1 MNNDVTQVISDTTN
15 KNDLLMML
23 NYRRL
28 ENIRRCNNLPTI
40 NTVDV
45 AQHSFYTALLAVTLA
60 SDYNVWAT
68 KNNLQYHPLD
78 FDNHVPTI
86 DGDKAMKKALFHD
99 LEESFTSD
107 IPWNVKHHDEKAHE
121 AITECI
127 HSKLNKVYDGCSSVI
142 MEHKHFIET
151 CKDKTI
157 EGQLVDLVDSL
168 ECAWYCYQ
176 EVSMGNKYLGN
187 MLNKCVRLI
196 EAMPL
201 YEKLYKASPIFKSM
215 IKLFDNLAK
224 SNCDKT
230 MNID

>member
-1 MNNDVTQVISDTTN
+1 MNNDLTQVVSDTTE
-15 KNDLLMML
+15 KNDLRMVL

-28 ENIRRCNNLPTI
+28 ENIRRCNNIPTI

-86 DGDKAMKKALFHD
+86 SEDKAMKKALFHD
-99 LEESFTSD
+99 LEEAFTSD
-107 IPWNVKHHDEKAHE
+107 IPWNIKHHSKKAHE
-121 AITECI
+121 AISEVI
-127 HSKLNKVYDGCSSVI
+127 QDKLDKLYEGCSPVI
-142 MEHKHFIET
+142 LEHKEHIKN
-151 CKDKTI
+151 CKDNTI
-157 EGQLVDLVDSL
+157 EGELVNLVDSL

-187 MLNKCVRLI
+187 MLNKCVKLI
-196 EAMPL
+196 NDMPL
-201 YEKLYKASPIFKSM
+201 SEKLYRSSTIFSGM
-215 IKLFDNLAK
+215 MKLFTNLAK